1 MSIINYKIFTAPDKR
16 RRRFR
21 TMLLL
26 MERMSKNGIDIKFTI
41 CDNIYMNIAIYI
53 LSALTMVAGTATAVL
68 YQTRRNVGALIAKM
82 LAAVLFVIA
91 GIIAFSVR
99 SASETMCALI
109 LAGLFPALGG
119 DWFLAVKEISPDEKR
134 DYRNFAL
141 GVICFGVAQILYLL
155 AFLADA
161 EFRFMPAFIPLI
173 VLPLLCTLIS
183 LLTKQIY
190 IEKKRLPFVVCYGL
204 LLGTTLAMA
213 ASRYYLNP
221 TTGGLIAMI
230 GAAAFVLSDMSL
242 ACFFFADK
250 IKDRR
255 FFNFPVM
262 ILYFGAQVLYV
273 LAMIF

>member
-1 MSIINYKIFTAPDKR
+1 MD
-16 RRRFR
+16 
-21 TMLLL
+21 
-26 MERMSKNGIDIKFTI
+26 
-41 CDNIYMNIAIYI
+41 IAIYV
-53 LSALTMVAGTATAVL
+53 LSALTMASGTATAVL
-68 YQTRRNVGALIAKM
+68 YQMHKNVGALIAKM

-91 GIIAFSVR
+91 GIMAFAVR
-99 SASETMCALI
+99 VRGELMCALI

-119 DWFLAVKEISPDEKR
+119 DWFLAVKEIAADEKR
-134 DYRNFAL
+134 DLRNFRL
-141 GVICFGVAQILYLL
+141 GVISFGAAQILYII

-161 EFRFMPAFIPLI
+161 NFTFKPAFIPLI

-183 LLTKQIY
+183 MLTKQVH
-190 IEKKRLPFVVCYGL
+190 IEKKRLPFVICYGL
-204 LLGTTLAMA
+204 LLGATLAMA

-221 TTGGLIAMI
+221 DTSGLIALV

-242 ACFFFADK
+242 ACFFFAEK
-250 IKDRR
+250 IQDRR